1 MVLADPRLVKAE
13 AVEPDHQFEV
23 AVEAGRRVLLH
34 RVERRQENAV
44 AEGNLGHQCLALA
57 RIIENR
63 IIRKG
68 DTMAIKREKI
78 QPKGIHVRMMAG
90 QPAYTQVVTV
100 SGTGRQIFVAGQLAR
115 DAQGNCVG
123 KGDMRAQIQQVGENI
138 KACLEAAGA
147 TLADIVKTNTY
158 VTDFEEFSKHGDMR
172 MRYFGPAT
180 PTSTTVEIRRLAG
193 PDFMIEIEAIAFVD
207 D

>member
-1 MVLADPRLVKAE
+1 
-13 AVEPDHQFEV
+13 
-23 AVEAGRRVLLH
+23 
-34 RVERRQENAV
+34 
-44 AEGNLGHQCLALA
+44 
-57 RIIENR
+57 
-63 IIRKG
+63 
-68 DTMAIKREKI
+68 MAIKREKI
-78 QPKGIHVRMMAG
+78 QPQGIHVRMMAG

-100 SGTGRQIFVAGQLAR
+100 SGSGRQIFVAGQLAR
-115 DAQGNCVG
+115 DADGNCVG

-147 TLADIVKTNTY
+147 SLADIVKTNTY

-193 PDFMIEIEAIAFVD
+193 PDFMIEIEAMAVVD
-207 D
+207 NERTGQLAKGCALDIPHLSARTR

>member
-1 MVLADPRLVKAE
+1 MALKI
-13 AVEPDHQFEV
+13 
-23 AVEAGRRVLLH
+23 
-34 RVERRQENAV
+34 ERFQP
-44 AEGNLGHQCLALA
+44 EGMN
-57 RIIENR
+57 
-63 IIRKG
+63 IRMSGGK
-68 DTMAIKREKI
+68 
-78 QPKGIHVRMMAG
+78 PSYSH
-90 QPAYTQVVTV
+90 VVTV
-100 SGTGRQIFVAGQLAR
+100 SGSGKIVYTAGQLAR
-115 DAQGNCVG
+115 DIDGNCVG

-180 PTSTTVEIRRLAG
+180 PTNTTVEIRRLAG

-207 D
+207 S

>member
-1 MVLADPRLVKAE
+1 MAVK
-13 AVEPDHQFEV
+13 P
-23 AVEAGRRVLLH
+23 
-34 RVERRQENAV
+34 
-44 AEGNLGHQCLALA
+44 
-57 RIIENR
+57 
-63 IIRKG
+63 
-68 DTMAIKREKI
+68 EKI
-78 QPKGIHVRMMAG
+78 QPQGIHVRMVNG
-90 QPAYTQVVTV
+90 QARYTHVVTV
-100 SGTGRQIFVAGQLAR
+100 SGTGKMIFVAGQLAR

-158 VTDFEEFSKHGDMR
+158 VTDFEEFSKHGDRR
-172 MRYFGPAT
+172 MRFFGPAT

-207 D
+207 N

>member
-1 MVLADPRLVKAE
+1 
-13 AVEPDHQFEV
+13 
-23 AVEAGRRVLLH
+23 
-34 RVERRQENAV
+34 
-44 AEGNLGHQCLALA
+44 
-57 RIIENR
+57 
-63 IIRKG
+63 
-68 DTMAIKREKI
+68 MAIKREKI
-78 QPKGIHVRMMAG
+78 QPQGIHVRMMAG
-90 QPAYTQVVTV
+90 QPAYSQVVTV

-115 DAQGNCVG
+115 DLQGNCVG

-158 VTDFEEFSKHGDMR
+158 VTDFEEFSKNGDMR

-193 PDFMIEIEAIAFVD
+193 PDFTIEIEAIAFVD
-207 D
+207 N